1 MNKIDHNYP
10 RQTNKISFEFFFRL
24 SCKIQQLIDK
34 LIFQNKKKNM
44 ARNSNQVNYLR
55 YKNFSNGIESWN
67 SRKHSKTTI
76 DSIDCFTFI
85 TFFPVR
91 FECLLNIRITNNIDH
106 HHEKT
111 LSPKNKQQYLI
122 FGYIF
127 FIYFFIILFCFTD
140 QICFF
145 SLIVF

>member
-55 YKNFSNGIESWN
+55 YKNFANGIESWN
-67 SRKHSKTTI
+67 SNKT
-76 DSIDCFTFI
+76 FENNNRFYRLFYFHH
-85 TFFPVR
+85 FFPVR

-127 FIYFFIILFCFTD
+127 FIYFFIILFTD